1 MLCGIMLQMW
11 IIIINAILTVI
22 MFGVFGTW
30 IYFIGYIIKSFKR
43 SPTIESIDKY
53 TISKN
58 PKVSVILPARN
69 EEKYIAK
76 CLESLLGQDYPNF
89 EIIAVNDSSNDKTG
103 DIIYEYAKKNSCIV
117 TVNAK
122 PKPDGWTGK
131 NWACYEGYLRAT
143 GDVFLFT
150 DADTVHSPYT
160 MSLALGH
167 VLRDNLDAI
176 TAIPRLLCK
185 DVWTKITLPMLSNF
199 LHSRFS
205 PLRVNN
211 PKTKTGYFFGSF
223 YMITRRTYEMVGTHK
238 IVKNELVE
246 DGALGRMV
254 KEQKFRMKMVRG
266 ERYIE
271 AMWSR
276 DFQTLWHGLRRLMIS
291 IHTQNKI
298 AASMMTIAVF
308 FLLFEPFLLVPYSLV
323 LYLQSDDF
331 VSQIIFDINLGTVCI
346 IILANAIQSK
356 FGVFQNPFYALASPL
371 SAAIISLS
379 FIASILSAKKAGAV
393 NWRDRRYT
401 VRESQH
407 PL

>member
-122 PKPDGWTGK
+122 PKPDGWAGK

-238 IVKNELVE
+238 IVKHELVE
-246 DGALGRMV
+246 DGALGGMV

-276 DFQTLWHGLRRLMIS
+276 DFQTLWHGLHRLMIS
-291 IHTQNKI
+291 IHSQNKI

-379 FIASILSAKKAGAV
+379 FIASILGAKKEGAV

>member
-1 MLCGIMLQMW
+1 MLQMW
-11 IIIINAILTVI
+11 IIIINVILMII

-30 IYFIGYIIKSFKR
+30 LYFIGYIIKSFKR
-43 SPTIESIDKY
+43 SPTLESIDKY
-53 TISKN
+53 AVSKC

-89 EIIAVNDSSNDKTG
+89 EIIAVNDSSNDKTE

-122 PKPDGWTGK
+122 PKPDGWAGK
-131 NWACYEGYLRAT
+131 NWACYEGYLKAI

-160 MSLALGH
+160 ISLALGH
-167 VLRDNLDAI
+167 LLHDNLDAI
-176 TAIPRLLCK
+176 TAIPKLLCN
-185 DVWTKITLPMLSNF
+185 DIWAKITLPMLSNF

-223 YMITRRTYEMVGTHK
+223 YMITRSTYEMIGTHK
-238 IVKNELVE
+238 IVKHELVE
-246 DGALGRMV
+246 DGALGGRV

-266 ERYIE
+266 ERYID

-276 DFQTLWHGLRRLMIS
+276 DFKTLWHGLRRLMIS
-291 IHTQNKI
+291 IHSQNKI
-298 AASMMTIAVF
+298 GASMMTIAVF
-308 FLLFEPFLLVPYSLV
+308 LLLFEPFLLMPYSLA
-323 LYLQSDDF
+323 LYLQSNDF
-331 VSQIIFDINLGTVCI
+331 ATQILFDINLGTLCI
-346 IILANAIQSK
+346 IILASAIQSK
-356 FGVFQNPFYALASPL
+356 FGVFQNPLYALASPL

-379 FIASILSAKKAGAV
+379 FIASILDANKTGAV

-401 VRESQH
+401 VRENQH
-407 PL
+407 PI

>member
-1 MLCGIMLQMW
+1 MW

-43 SPTIESIDKY
+43 SPTIESIYKY

-69 EEKYIAK
+69 EEEYIAK

-122 PKPDGWTGK
+122 PKPDGWAGK

-167 VLRDNLDAI
+167 VLRHNLDAI

-238 IVKNELVE
+238 IVKHELVE
-246 DGALGRMV
+246 DGALGGMV

-291 IHTQNKI
+291 IHSQNKI

>member
-1 MLCGIMLQMW
+1 MLQMW
-11 IIIINAILTVI
+11 IIIINAILMVI

-30 IYFIGYIIKSFKR
+30 LYFIGYIIKSFKR
-43 SPTIESIDKY
+43 SPTLESIDKY
-53 TISKN
+53 AVSKC

-89 EIIAVNDSSNDKTG
+89 EIITVNDSSNDKTE

-117 TVNAK
+117 TVNAT
-122 PKPDGWTGK
+122 PKPDGWAGK
-131 NWACYEGYLRAT
+131 NWACYEGYLKAI

-160 MSLALGH
+160 ISLALGH
-167 VLRDNLDAI
+167 LLHDNLDAI
-176 TAIPRLLCK
+176 TAIPKLLCN
-185 DVWTKITLPMLSNF
+185 DIWTKITLPMLSNF

-223 YMITRRTYEMVGTHK
+223 YMITRSTYEMIGTHK
-238 IVKNELVE
+238 IVKHELVE
-246 DGALGRMV
+246 DGALGGRV

-266 ERYIE
+266 ERYID

-276 DFQTLWHGLRRLMIS
+276 DFETLWHGLRRLMIS
-291 IHTQNKI
+291 IHSQNKI
-298 AASMMTIAVF
+298 GASMMTIAVF
-308 FLLFEPFLLVPYSLV
+308 LLLFEPFLLIPYSLA
-323 LYLQSDDF
+323 LYMQSNDF
-331 VSQIIFDINLGTVCI
+331 ATQILFDINLGTLCI
-346 IILANAIQSK
+346 IILASAIQSK
-356 FGVFQNPFYALASPL
+356 FGVFQNPLYALASPL

-379 FIASILSAKKAGAV
+379 FIASILDANKTGAV

-401 VRESQH
+401 VRENQH
-407 PL
+407 PI

>member
-1 MLCGIMLQMW
+1 M
-11 IIIINAILTVI
+11 VI

-30 IYFIGYIIKSFKR
+30 LYFIGYIIKSFKL

-53 TISKN
+53 AVSKN
-58 PKVSVILPARN
+58 RKVSVILPARN

-76 CLESLLGQDYPNF
+76 CLESLLRQDYPNF
-89 EIIAVNDSSNDKTG
+89 EIITVNDSSNDKTE

-122 PKPDGWTGK
+122 PKPDGWAGK

-160 MSLALGH
+160 ISLALGH
-167 VLRDNLDAI
+167 LLHDNLDAI
-176 TAIPRLLCK
+176 TAIPKLLCN
-185 DVWTKITLPMLSNF
+185 DIWTKITLPMLSNF

-223 YMITRRTYEMVGTHK
+223 YMITRSTYEMIGTHK
-238 IVKNELVE
+238 IVKHELVE
-246 DGALGRMV
+246 DGALGGRV

-266 ERYIE
+266 ERYID
-271 AMWSR
+271 AIWSR

-291 IHTQNKI
+291 IHSQNKI
-298 AASMMTIAVF
+298 GASMMTIAVF
-308 FLLFEPFLLVPYSLV
+308 LLLFEPFLLIPYSLA
-323 LYLQSDDF
+323 LYLQSNDF
-331 VSQIIFDINLGTVCI
+331 VTHILFDINLGTLCI
-346 IILANAIQSK
+346 IILASAIQSK
-356 FGVFQNPFYALASPL
+356 YGVFQNPLYALASPL

-379 FIASILSAKKAGAV
+379 FIASILDAKKTGVV

-401 VRESQH
+401 VRENQH
-407 PL
+407 PI